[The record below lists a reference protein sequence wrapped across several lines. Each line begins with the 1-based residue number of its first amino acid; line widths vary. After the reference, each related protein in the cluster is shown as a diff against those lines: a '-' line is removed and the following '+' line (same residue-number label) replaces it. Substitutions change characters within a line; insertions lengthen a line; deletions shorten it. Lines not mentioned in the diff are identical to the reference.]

1 MVFVRNQ
8 IRPLAV
14 AVVRHKNK
22 ILAMEG
28 YDSVKQETFYR
39 LIGGGIE
46 FGERAED
53 TVVREFREELG
64 LDIKVTRFLGVS
76 ENIFTYEGKPGHEI
90 VLFFEAEFV
99 AREMYDKE
107 IRTIEKE
114 LSENRIVW
122 VEPVENLHIYP
133 EGFRKYIL

>member
-46 FGERAED
+46 FCEKAED

-64 LDIKVTRFLGVS
+64 LDIKVTRFLGTS

-99 AREMYDKE
+99 AREMHDKE

-122 VEPVENLHIYP
+122 IEPVENLHIYP

>member
-1 MVFVRNQ
+1 MVFVRNH

-46 FGERAED
+46 FGEKAED

-64 LDIKVTRFLGVS
+64 LDIKVTRFLGTS

-122 VEPVENLHIYP
+122 VEPAENLHIYP

>member
-46 FGERAED
+46 FGEKAED

-64 LDIKVTRFLGVS
+64 LDIKITRFLGTS

-90 VLFFEAEFV
+90 VLFL
-99 AREMYDKE
+99 R
-107 IRTIEKE
+107 
-114 LSENRIVW
+114 LS
-122 VEPVENLHIYP
+122 LLL
-133 EGFRKYIL
+133 GKCMTKKFGQ

>member
-64 LDIKVTRFLGVS
+64 LDIKVTRFLGTS

-122 VEPVENLHIYP
+122 VEPAENQRIYP
-133 EGFRKYIL
+133 EGGRKYIL

>member
-46 FGERAED
+46 FGEKAED

-64 LDIKVTRFLGVS
+64 LDIKVTRFLGTS

-107 IRTIEKE
+107 IWTIEKE

-122 VEPVENLHIYP
+122 VEPTEEQHIYP

>member
-14 AVVRHKNK
+14 AVVRYKNK
-22 ILAMEG
+22 LLALECF
-28 YDSVKQETFYR
+28 DTIKQQKFYR

-76 ENIFTYEGKPGHEI
+76 ENIFTYEGRLGHEI

-99 AREMYDKE
+99 AGEMYDKE
-107 IRTIEKE
+107 IRAIEKE
-114 LSENRIVW
+114 LSENRIIW
-122 VEPVENLHIYP
+122 VEPAENLRIYP
-133 EGFRKYIL
+133 EGFRKYLL